1 MRGSVTAPL
10 VSAAFAGTTWVF
22 IICIAVSAV
31 RLMRGPRGADRL
43 TALSLI
49 TSLVLAIL
57 VIFGIQ
63 DDRQIYLDAALVYDV
78 LGFLGILGIASFI
91 RERQE

>member
-1 MRGSVTAPL
+1 MVMGRL
-10 VSAAFAGTTWVF
+10 VSFAFTGTTWVF
-22 IICIAVSAV
+22 IFCIAAASI

-49 TSLVLAIL
+49 ISLVLAIL

-63 DDRQIYLDAALVYDV
+63 EDRQIYLDAALVYDV
-78 LGFLGILGIASFI
+78 FGFLGILGIASFI
-91 RERQE
+91 RQRKE

>member
-1 MRGSVTAPL
+1 MGRVASF
-10 VSAAFAGTTWVF
+10 AFTGTIWVF
-22 IICIAVSAV
+22 IACIAISVI

-49 TSLVLAIL
+49 TSFVLAVL

-63 DDRQIYLDAALVYDV
+63 VDRHVYLDAALVYDV
-78 LGFLGILGIASFI
+78 LGFLGILGIASFF
-91 RERQE
+91 RERKE